1 MEDTEAM
8 DSRPPLAA
16 LSPSRQNAEAAGDV
30 DFFKL
35 TPSQLGISTDSFLP
49 SSQIKV
55 ISSDKSRVAQLKA
68 RRRSTIGVRGSPETN
83 SLICFRARQAAKT
96 PPRTPQLLEG
106 SPFLLRCDSLKK
118 KMAAFQCLMEEE
130 DEEDEQKKNK
140 ENGRAKSTLGKYSMT
155 GKENTLTKQSQFPS
169 MTPPPSKK
177 RCWAPPVECEDKITE
192 TPLPYPT
199 FTIQQEQGVKCSESQ
214 NQRSLSGVD
223 SDAKNE
229 LLSLPMLSKPDVK
242 PADDNMGSSMRK
254 KHVRFGAPLSPEFFD
269 KTLPPSTPL
278 QKGGT
283 PMCPPSST
291 GIKRSLLKTP
301 QRCDAPLPQPD
312 FNSPQFN
319 GASPVLVIDRRNA
332 GLCYSDEVFEE
343 IEKISF
349 PSMEEESPSHKPTE
363 NCKDVLS
370 AEDPRQP
377 QAEDSEVMNAAFQEE
392 DDEPSSSQTEEK
404 LPCPTSDQPLAL
416 SVSTV
421 EVDQEPESSAISEK
435 TLSSNSSTELTRSR
449 SRKRKQPGEIEPEKR
464 RSSRTAAAS
473 ASGKMKT
480 SGVNKRF
487 GNKVNRSLYGKRD
500 YASKNPL
507 LSPIFETMSTSLSNT
522 PTQTQSGKLTDGEQ
536 DCIQTPNLPHNKTV
550 CPMVILG
557 TPCTQTNENKQTLSS
572 SGTDNKD
579 NQPDL
584 NSACLEP
591 SVSTQNPAVRV
602 NSRSKTSKAKRDSGR
617 PEHQRRSSGAAKRK
631 ELGNT
636 AINYT
641 TESDCEIG
649 EQDAE
654 SQKPNESA
662 GLSPIYQD
670 SFDKPVRHEA
680 ECSKNKEIEALNRHV
695 VPNEDSITTERLE
708 QKTPSNKRRGRVQ
721 TLLKSPCV
729 KVDESGQSEE
739 ITVGMS
745 ESNAGPKEPSLAPW
759 QQDDFNIEDILKPVA
774 RSRGSVRRSLRNRR
788 SVDLQ
793 AVGLAWVDHTSP
805 ELSKAGR
812 RRTRG
817 RLSGVTEPLFFQASE
832 EPTPNLGE

>member
-16 LSPSRQNAEAAGDV
+16 LSPSRQNTEAAGDV
-30 DFFKL
+30 DFSKL
-35 TPSQLGISTDSFLP
+35 TPSQFGISTDSFLS
-49 SSQIKV
+49 SSQIK
-55 ISSDKSRVAQLKA
+55 DKSRVAQLKS

-96 PPRTPQLLEG
+96 PPRTPQLLQG

-130 DEEDEQKKNK
+130 DEEDEQKKNE
-140 ENGRAKSTLGKYSMT
+140 ENGSAKNTLAKYSRN
-155 GKENTLTKQSQFPS
+155 GKENTLTKQSQFTS

-254 KHVRFGAPLSPEFFD
+254 KKQVRFGAPLSPEFFD

-291 GIKRSLLKTP
+291 GLKRSLLKTP

-319 GASPVLVIDRRNA
+319 GASPVLVINRRSA
-332 GLCYSDEVFEE
+332 GLLYSDEVFEE

-349 PSMEEESPSHKPTE
+349 PSMEEESPSHKPSK

-392 DDEPSSSQTEEK
+392 DDEPSNSQTEEK

-421 EVDQEPESSAISEK
+421 EVDQESESSAISEK
-435 TLSSNSSTELTRSR
+435 TLSSNSSTEPTRSR
-449 SRKRKQPGEIEPEKR
+449 NRKRKQPGEIEPEKR

-473 ASGKMKT
+473 ASGKMKS

-487 GNKVNRSLYGKRD
+487 GNKVDRSLYGKRD

-536 DCIQTPNLPHNKTV
+536 DCIQTPNLPHSKTV
-550 CPMVILG
+550 CPMVIPG
-557 TPCTQTNENKQTLSS
+557 TPCSQTNENEQTLSS
-572 SGTDNKD
+572 SVTDTTD

-584 NSACLEP
+584 NAAYLEP
-591 SVSTQNPAVRV
+591 SVGTQSPAGRV
-602 NSRSKTSKAKRDSGR
+602 NSGSKTSKAKRYSGR
-617 PEHQRRSSGAAKRK
+617 PERQRRSSGAAKRK
-631 ELGNT
+631 ELSNT
-636 AINYT
+636 AINST
-641 TESDCEIG
+641 TESDYEFG

-654 SQKPNESA
+654 SQKPNQSA
-662 GLSPIYQD
+662 GLSPMYRD
-670 SFDKPVRHEA
+670 SIDWPVRHEA
-680 ECSKNKEIEALNRHV
+680 ECSKNKEIEALNSYV
-695 VPNEDSITTERLE
+695 LPNEDSITTDRLE
-708 QKTPSNKRRGRVQ
+708 QKTPSNRRRGRVH
-721 TLLKSPCV
+721 TVLNSPCV
-729 KVDESGQSEE
+729 KVDESGQSER

-759 QQDDFNIEDILKPVA
+759 QQDDFNIDDILKPVA
-774 RSRGSVRRSLRNRR
+774 KSRGSVRRSLRNRR

-805 ELSKAGR
+805 ELSKAAR

>member
-16 LSPSRQNAEAAGDV
+16 LSPSRQKTGDV
-30 DFFKL
+30 DFSKL
-35 TPSQLGISTDSFLP
+35 TPSQFGISTDSFLS
-49 SSQIKV
+49 SSQIK
-55 ISSDKSRVAQLKA
+55 DKSRVAQLKS

-96 PPRTPQLLEG
+96 PPRTPQLLQG

-130 DEEDEQKKNK
+130 DEEDEQKKN
-140 ENGRAKSTLGKYSMT
+140 ENGSAKSTLAKYSRN
-155 GKENTLTKQSQFPS
+155 GKENTLTKLSQFTL

-192 TPLPYPT
+192 TPLPYPI
-199 FTIQQEQGVKCSESQ
+199 FTTQQEQGVKCSESQ
-214 NQRSLSGVD
+214 NQWSLSGVD

-242 PADDNMGSSMRK
+242 PADDNMGCSMRK
-254 KHVRFGAPLSPEFFD
+254 KKQVRFGAPLSPEFFD

-291 GIKRSLLKTP
+291 GLKRSLLKTP

-319 GASPVLVIDRRNA
+319 GASPVLVIGRRSA
-332 GLCYSDEVFEE
+332 GLLYSDDVFEE
-343 IEKISF
+343 DGKISF
-349 PSMEEESPSHKPTE
+349 PSMEEESPSHKPSE
-363 NCKDVLS
+363 NGKDVLS

-392 DDEPSSSQTEEK
+392 DDEPSNSQTEEK

-416 SVSTV
+416 SVSI
-421 EVDQEPESSAISEK
+421 EVDQESESSAISEK
-435 TLSSNSSTELTRSR
+435 TLSSNSSTEPTRSR
-449 SRKRKQPGEIEPEKR
+449 CRKRKQPVEIEPEKR

-473 ASGKMKT
+473 ASGKMKKT

-536 DCIQTPNLPHNKTV
+536 DCIQTPNLPHSKTV
-550 CPMVILG
+550 CPKVTLG
-557 TPCTQTNENKQTLSS
+557 TPCTQTNENEQTVSS
-572 SGTDNKD
+572 SVTDTTD

-584 NSACLEP
+584 NVAYLEP
-591 SVSTQNPAVRV
+591 SVGTQSPAGRV
-602 NSRSKTSKAKRDSGR
+602 NSGSKTFKAKRDPGR
-617 PEHQRRSSGAAKRK
+617 PERRRRSSGAAKRK

-636 AINYT
+636 AINST
-641 TESDCEIG
+641 TESDYEIR

-662 GLSPIYQD
+662 GLSPMYQD
-670 SFDKPVRHEA
+670 RPVRHEA
-680 ECSKNKEIEALNRHV
+680 ECSKNKEIEALNSYV
-695 VPNEDSITTERLE
+695 VPNEDSISTERLE

-721 TLLKSPCV
+721 AVLKSPCV
-729 KVDESGQSEE
+729 KVDESGQSER
-739 ITVGMS
+739 ITDDIS
-745 ESNAGPKEPSLAPW
+745 ESNARHKEPSLAPW
-759 QQDDFNIEDILKPVA
+759 QQDDFNIDDILKPVA
-774 RSRGSVRRSLRNRR
+774 KSRGSVRRSLRNRR

>member
-8 DSRPPLAA
+8 DSRTPLAA
-16 LSPSRQNAEAAGDV
+16 LSPSRQNSEGAGDV
-30 DFFKL
+30 DFSKL
-35 TPSQLGISTDSFLP
+35 TPSQFGISTDSFLP
-49 SSQIKV
+49 SSKIK
-55 ISSDKSRVAQLKA
+55 DKSRVAQLKS

-83 SLICFRARQAAKT
+83 SLICYRARQAAKT
-96 PPRTPQLLEG
+96 PPRTPQLLQG

-118 KMAAFQCLMEEE
+118 KMAAFQCLMEEDD
-130 DEEDEQKKNK
+130 DEEDEQKKNE
-140 ENGRAKSTLGKYSMT
+140 ENGSAKNTLAEYSMN
-155 GKENTLTKQSQFPS
+155 GKENPLTKQSQFAS

-199 FTIQQEQGVKCSESQ
+199 FIIQQEQGVKCSESQ
-214 NQRSLSGVD
+214 NQRSLSEVD

-254 KHVRFGAPLSPEFFD
+254 KKQVRFGAPLSPEFFD

-283 PMCPPSST
+283 PMCPQSST
-291 GIKRSLLKTP
+291 GPKRSLLKTP

-319 GASPVLVIDRRNA
+319 GASPDLVINRRSA
-332 GLCYSDEVFEE
+332 GLLFSDEVFEE

-349 PSMEEESPSHKPTE
+349 PSIEDESPSYKPSK

-392 DDEPSSSQTEEK
+392 DDEPSNSQTEEK
-404 LPCPTSDQPLAL
+404 LPGPTSDQPLAL
-416 SVSTV
+416 SISTV
-421 EVDQEPESSAISEK
+421 EVDRESESSAISER
-435 TLSSNSSTELTRSR
+435 THSFNSSTEPTRSR
-449 SRKRKQPGEIEPEKR
+449 NRKRKQSGEPEPETR
-464 RSSRTAAAS
+464 RSLRSAAAS

-487 GNKVNRSLYGKRD
+487 GNKVDRSLYGKRD

-507 LSPIFETMSTSLSNT
+507 LSPIIETMSTSLSNT

-536 DCIQTPNLPHNKTV
+536 NCIQTPNLPHSKTV

-557 TPCTQTNENKQTLSS
+557 THCSQTNEKEQTLSS
-572 SGTDNKD
+572 SVTDTTD

-584 NSACLEP
+584 NVAYFEP
-591 SVSTQNPAVRV
+591 SVGAQSPTGRV
-602 NSRSKTSKAKRDSGR
+602 NSRSKTSKTKRDSGR
-617 PEHQRRSSGAAKRK
+617 PKRQRRSSGAAKRK
-631 ELGNT
+631 ELSNT
-636 AINYT
+636 AINST
-641 TESDCEIG
+641 TEADYEFG
-649 EQDAE
+649 ERDAE
-654 SQKPNESA
+654 SQKPNQSA
-662 GLSPIYQD
+662 GLSPMHQD
-670 SFDKPVRHEA
+670 SFEA
-680 ECSKNKEIEALNRHV
+680 ECSKNKEIEALNGYAA
-695 VPNEDSITTERLE
+695 PNENSMTTESLE
-708 QKTPSNKRRGRVQ
+708 QKTPRRGRVQ
-721 TLLKSPCV
+721 TVLESPCV
-729 KVDESGQSEE
+729 KVDESGQSER

-745 ESNAGPKEPSLAPW
+745 ESNAEPKKPSLAPW
-759 QQDDFNIEDILKPVA
+759 QQDDFNIDDILKPVA
-774 RSRGSVRRSLRNRR
+774 KSRGSVRRSLRNRR

-805 ELSKAGR
+805 ELSQVAR

-817 RLSGVTEPLFFQASE
+817 RLSGVSEPLFIQASE